1 MMDTIFKK
9 GDRVYDAML
18 GWGEIKNLN
27 NLSRYFEVLFD
38 TGTSVYYCEDGSLY
52 DNQNRNSFKPTLSF
66 NQYQLDGFSQ
76 ERPENLPHK
85 GDIVWVRDG
94 KIFNWEVYH
103 FIKHEPNDEFPYIVS
118 IDCDIN
124 NSIAFKYLTTLNP
137 YINEHR

>member
-1 MMDTIFKK
+1 MIDTIFKK
-9 GDRVYDAML
+9 NDRVYCHIY
-18 GWGEIKNLN
+18 GWGTISGICKGFYPIDVE
-27 NLSRYFEVLFD
+27 FD
-38 TGTSVYYCEDGSLY
+38 SNIINSYTKDGRITEGANPS
-52 DNQNRNSFKPTLSF
+52 LSF
-66 NQYQLDGFSQ
+66 TEYKLDGFSQ

-85 GDIVWVRDG
+85 GNIVWVRDG

-118 IDCDIN
+118 NDCDIN